1 MTYYGIVSLSVMDMY
16 SQRMFPTNSSQSG
29 WFTPFSFQ
37 RTEII
42 DVIVP
47 SIGNAMRSTP
57 ADSSTLVDFYG
68 LNLLAGSGSAAARI
82 CAALNPETTPILMS
96 NQVQSKCD
104 FPPSRPNRSPWR
116 RSAMAFTQP
125 VRRVALFLSHNS

>member
-29 WFTPFSFQ
+29 WFTSFSFQ

-68 LNLLAGSGSAAARI
+68 LNLLAGSGSAAA
-82 CAALNPETTPILMS
+82 
-96 NQVQSKCD
+96 
-104 FPPSRPNRSPWR
+104 F
-116 RSAMAFTQP
+116 SA
-125 VRRVALFLSHNS
+125 VAFLSAAPLASALRIASAAAFSTVAC